1 MCVSVKDTT
10 AVSVFVCVCLAAAA
24 STCIRYSGVETH
36 LHCRNT
42 FLLRTRMITSIV
54 LGMISTIV
62 YILRWNLRILAIVVV
77 DGFAAGHCN
86 KALWMVN
93 KKDDFIRR
101 YFDVFTVQLSGR
113 KCKPIKQ
120 NEHAQRYMN
129 KTLFS
134 SNIFEHCYLR
144 LINLEFYDIWIVINN
159 SKGTKSLKAFTLFPN
174 SQLPWINPVSTG
186 YTRYAHDMYLF

>member
-1 MCVSVKDTT
+1 MCECVCRCRTQLRLVCL
-10 AVSVFVCVCLAAAA
+10 CVCLAAAA
-24 STCIRYSGVETH
+24 STCIRYSGVETQ
-36 LHCRNT
+36 LQCRNT

-77 DGFAAGHCN
+77 DGFAAAHCN
-86 KALWMVN
+86 KALRMVN
-93 KKDDFIRR
+93 KIYDFIRW

-144 LINLEFYDIWIVINN
+144 LINLEFYDI
-159 SKGTKSLKAFTLFPN
+159 
-174 SQLPWINPVSTG
+174 
-186 YTRYAHDMYLF
+186 